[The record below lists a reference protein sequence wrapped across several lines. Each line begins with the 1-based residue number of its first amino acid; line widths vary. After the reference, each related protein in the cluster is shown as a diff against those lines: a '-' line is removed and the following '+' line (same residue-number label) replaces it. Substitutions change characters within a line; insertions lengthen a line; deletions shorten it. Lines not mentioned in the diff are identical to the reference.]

1 VVIVVKVVIR
11 FETWGLHGVIRVFWH
26 GLVTAMGD
34 VPKMVPT
41 HTHTVRT
48 PLLTAGSCRTLQ
60 RGLRYTHYIR
70 NKRLAEQITPVI
82 SKYKVIHTHFS
93 LVALFFDKQ
102 VKLPYS
108 DVYML
113 EALDITFTLLLGLWP
128 VLLILLLVSLL
139 LVLWNNEV
147 PPGKDGDS

>member
-1 VVIVVKVVIR
+1 MRSTSPIW
-11 FETWGLHGVIRVFWH
+11 T
-26 GLVTAMGD
+26 
-34 VPKMVPT
+34 PT
-41 HTHTVRT
+41 
-48 PLLTAGSCRTLQ
+48 L
-60 RGLRYTHYIR
+60 
-70 NKRLAEQITPVI
+70 
-82 SKYKVIHTHFS
+82 IHTAFS

-102 VKLPYS
+102 HKLPYS

-113 EALDITFTLLLGLWP
+113 EALHITFTLLLGLWP